1 MAFRCRCYMCF
12 SDILKTS
19 NLNSS
24 KKVYIYVNRDQSSV
38 NSARRLYRK
47 KHVLDNQTIHYH
59 KFILQFKS

>member
-12 SDILKTS
+12 SDILNTL
-19 NLNSS
+19 NFNSS

-47 KHVLDNQTIHYH
+47 KHVLDNLTI
-59 KFILQFKS
+59 LP